1 MLATAATTTVDDV
14 DILVVGAG
22 AAGLFAA
29 TWAGRTAAA
38 AGRPLSI
45 VAVDG
50 ARKIGAKILV
60 AGGGRC
66 NVTHHAVSESDYA
79 GGTPPAIRK
88 VLRRFT
94 VADTIRFFAE
104 AGVEFYRE
112 ADTGKLFP
120 VTDSSRTILDALV
133 RLANTAGVRLVHPAR
148 VTAISRIETGFRVRT
163 SAGEVLAKRVILCT
177 GGKSLPKSGSDGSGF
192 DLVRSL
198 GHSLTDPIVPALV
211 PLVLPAEHW
220 ITSLSGLALPAALA
234 LRSGSGKR
242 LHATTG
248 STLCTHRGLS
258 GPAVLDVSR
267 HWLVARHAD
276 PAATLS
282 INWLPEESAESI
294 DRLLVDGQRRG
305 ALAVLRQRLTERLAR
320 CLCEQAGAAT
330 TGDLTRDARRALAAA
345 VVATPLPII
354 GDRGFTIAEA
364 TAGGIPLTEIRLETM
379 ESRISPGLHFA
390 GEVLDVDGR
399 IGGFNFQWAW
409 SSGYVA
415 GAAAAAAV
423 AVLRSTAAGTA
434 GTDSAAP
441 VDEAKTS

>member
-1 MLATAATTTVDDV
+1 MLETAATTTVDDV

-38 AGRPLSI
+38 AGQSLSI

-50 ARKIGAKILV
+50 AKKIGVKILV
-60 AGGGRC
+60 SGGGRC
-66 NVTHHAVSESDYA
+66 NITHHAVSETDFA

-88 VLRRFT
+88 VIRRFT
-94 VADTIRFFAE
+94 VADTVRFFAE
-104 AGVEFYRE
+104 SGVEFYRE

-133 RLANTAGVRLVHPAR
+133 REAVATGVRLLHPAR
-148 VTAISRIETGFRVRT
+148 VTAISRTEAGFRVTT

-220 ITSLSGLALPAALA
+220 ITSLSGLALPATLA

-258 GPAVLDVSR
+258 GPAVLDISR

-294 DRLLVDGQRRG
+294 DRLLIDGQRRG

-330 TGDLTRDARRALAAA
+330 TGDLTRDARRAVAAA

-354 GDRGFTIAEA
+354 GDRGFTVAEA
-364 TAGGIPLTEIRLETM
+364 TAGGVPLSEVRLDTM
-379 ESRISPGLHFA
+379 ESRICPGLHLA

-409 SSGYVA
+409 SSGFLA
-415 GAAAAAAV
+415 GAAAAR
-423 AVLRSTAAGTA
+423 LGRPL
-434 GTDSAAP
+434 AP
-441 VDEAKTS
+441 PT

>member
-1 MLATAATTTVDDV
+1 MLETAATTTVDDV

-38 AGRPLSI
+38 AGQSLSI

-50 ARKIGAKILV
+50 AKKIGAKILV
-60 AGGGRC
+60 SGGGRC
-66 NVTHHAVSESDYA
+66 NITHHAVSETDFA

-88 VLRRFT
+88 VIRRFT
-94 VADTIRFFAE
+94 VADTVRFFE
-104 AGVEFYRE
+104 ESGVEFYRE

-133 RLANTAGVRLVHPAR
+133 REAVATGVRLLHPAR
-148 VTAISRIETGFRVRT
+148 VTAISRTEAGFRVMT

-220 ITSLSGLALPAALA
+220 ITSLSGLALPAMLT

-258 GPAVLDVSR
+258 GPAVLDISR

-294 DRLLVDGQRRG
+294 DRLLIDGQRRG

-330 TGDLTRDARRALAAA
+330 TGDLTRDARRAVAAA

-354 GDRGFTIAEA
+354 GDRGFTVAEA
-364 TAGGIPLTEIRLETM
+364 TAGGVPLTEIRLETM

-409 SSGYVA
+409 ASGFVA
-415 GAAAAAAV
+415 GGAAARGFDA
-423 AVLRSTAAGTA
+423 
-434 GTDSAAP
+434 
-441 VDEAKTS
+441 

>member
-1 MLATAATTTVDDV
+1 MLTTAATTIVDDV
-14 DILVVGAG
+14 DIVVVGAG

-38 AGRPLSI
+38 AGQPLSI

-50 ARKIGAKILV
+50 AKKIGAKILV
-60 AGGGRC
+60 SGGGRC
-66 NVTHHAVSESDYA
+66 NITHHAVSEADFA

-88 VLRRFT
+88 VIRRFT
-94 VADTIRFFAE
+94 VADTVRFFAE
-104 AGVEFYRE
+104 SGVEFYRE

-133 RLANTAGVRLVHPAR
+133 REAVATGVRLLHPAR
-148 VTAISRIETGFRVRT
+148 VTAVGATETGFRVT
-163 SAGEVLAKRVILCT
+163 TTAGEVLAKRVILCT
-177 GGKSLPKSGSDGSGF
+177 GGQSLPKSGSDGSGF
-192 DLVRSL
+192 DLARLL

-220 ITSLSGLALPAALA
+220 ITSLSGLALPATLA

-258 GPAVLDVSR
+258 GPAVLDISR

-330 TGDLTRDARRALAAA
+330 TGDLTRDARRAVAAA

-364 TAGGIPLTEIRLETM
+364 TAGGVPLTEIRLETM

-409 SSGYVA
+409 ASGYVA
-415 GAAAAAAV
+415 GASAAT
-423 AVLRSTAAGTA
+423 AVLRVAATGTA
-434 GTDSAAP
+434 DTDSAAT

>member
-1 MLATAATTTVDDV
+1 MLATAATATVIDA
-14 DILVVGAG
+14 DILVIGAG

-38 AGRPLSI
+38 AGQPLSI

-50 ARKIGAKILV
+50 AKKIGAKILV
-60 AGGGRC
+60 SGGGRC
-66 NVTHHAVSESDYA
+66 NITHHAVSEADFA

-88 VLRRFT
+88 VIRRFT
-94 VADTIRFFAE
+94 VADTVRFFAE
-104 AGVEFYRE
+104 SGVEFYRE

-133 RLANTAGVRLVHPAR
+133 REAVATGVRLIHPAR
-148 VTAISRIETGFRVRT
+148 VTAVGPTETGFRVTT

-192 DLVRSL
+192 DLARSL
-198 GHSLTDPIVPALV
+198 SHSLADPIVPALV

-220 ITSLSGLALPAALA
+220 ITSLSGLALPAMLT

-258 GPAVLDVSR
+258 GPAVLDISR

-294 DRLLVDGQRRG
+294 DRLLIDGQRRG

-320 CLCEQAGAAT
+320 CLCEQAEAVT
-330 TGDLTRDARRALAAA
+330 TGDLTRDARRAVAAA

-354 GDRGFTIAEA
+354 GDRGFTVAEA
-364 TAGGIPLTEIRLETM
+364 TAGGVPLTEIRLETM

-409 SSGYVA
+409 ASGYVA
-415 GAAAAAAV
+415 GESAAAAV
-423 AVLRSTAAGTA
+423 LRSAAAGATGA
-434 GTDSAAP
+434 DSAAP

>member
-1 MLATAATTTVDDV
+1 MLTTAATTIVDDV
-14 DILVVGAG
+14 DIVVVGAG

-38 AGRPLSI
+38 AGQPLSI

-50 ARKIGAKILV
+50 AKKIGAKILV
-60 AGGGRC
+60 SGGGRC
-66 NVTHHAVSESDYA
+66 NITHHAVSEADFA

-88 VLRRFT
+88 VIRRFT
-94 VADTIRFFAE
+94 VADTVRFFAE
-104 AGVEFYRE
+104 SGVEFYRE

-133 RLANTAGVRLVHPAR
+133 REAVATGVRLLHPAR
-148 VTAISRIETGFRVRT
+148 VTAVGATETGFRVT
-163 SAGEVLAKRVILCT
+163 TTAGEVLAKRVILCT
-177 GGKSLPKSGSDGSGF
+177 GGQSLPKSGSDGSGF
-192 DLVRSL
+192 DLARLL

-220 ITSLSGLALPAALA
+220 ITSLSGLALPATLA

-258 GPAVLDVSR
+258 GPAVLDISR

-330 TGDLTRDARRALAAA
+330 TGDLTRDARRAVAAA

-364 TAGGIPLTEIRLETM
+364 TAGGVPLTEIRLETM

-409 SSGYVA
+409 ASGDVA
-415 GAAAAAAV
+415 GAAAAT
-423 AVLRSTAAGTA
+423 AVLRVAATGTA
-434 GTDSAAP
+434 DTDSAAT

>member
-1 MLATAATTTVDDV
+1 MLETAATTTVDDV

-38 AGRPLSI
+38 AGQPLSI

-50 ARKIGAKILV
+50 AKKIGAKILV
-60 AGGGRC
+60 SGGGRC
-66 NVTHHAVSESDYA
+66 NITHHAVSETDYA
-79 GGTPPAIRK
+79 GGTPAAIRK
-88 VLRRFT
+88 VIRRFT
-94 VADTIRFFAE
+94 VADTVRFFE
-104 AGVEFYRE
+104 ESGVEFYRE

-133 RLANTAGVRLVHPAR
+133 REAVATGVRLLHPAR
-148 VTAISRIETGFRVRT
+148 VTAISRTEAGFRVMT

-177 GGKSLPKSGSDGSGF
+177 GGKSLPKSGSDGGGF

-220 ITSLSGLALPAALA
+220 ITSLSGLALPATLA

-258 GPAVLDVSR
+258 GPAVLDISR

-294 DRLLVDGQRRG
+294 DRLLIDGQRRG

-330 TGDLTRDARRALAAA
+330 TGDLTRDARRAVAAA

-354 GDRGFTIAEA
+354 GDRGFTVAEA
-364 TAGGIPLTEIRLETM
+364 TAGGVPLTEIRLETM

-409 SSGYVA
+409 ASGYVA
-415 GAAAAAAV
+415 GASAAT
-423 AVLRSTAAGTA
+423 AVLRAAVAGTA
-434 GTDSAAP
+434 GADSAAT

>member
-1 MLATAATTTVDDV
+1 MLETAATTTVDDV

-38 AGRPLSI
+38 AGQSLSI

-50 ARKIGAKILV
+50 AKKIGAKILV
-60 AGGGRC
+60 SGGGRC
-66 NVTHHAVSESDYA
+66 NITHHAVSETDFA

-88 VLRRFT
+88 VIRRFT
-94 VADTIRFFAE
+94 VADTVRFFE
-104 AGVEFYRE
+104 ESGVEFYRE

-133 RLANTAGVRLVHPAR
+133 REAVATGVRLLHPAR
-148 VTAISRIETGFRVRT
+148 VTAISRTEAGFRVTT

-220 ITSLSGLALPAALA
+220 ITSLSGLALPATLA

-258 GPAVLDVSR
+258 GPAVLDISR

-294 DRLLVDGQRRG
+294 DRLLIDGQRRG

-330 TGDLTRDARRALAAA
+330 TGDLTRDARRAVAAA

-354 GDRGFTIAEA
+354 GDRGFTVAEA
-364 TAGGIPLTEIRLETM
+364 TAGGVPLTEIRLETM

-399 IGGFNFQWAW
+399 IGGFDFQWAW
-409 SSGYVA
+409 ASGYVA
-415 GAAAAAAV
+415 GESAAAAA
-423 AVLRSTAAGTA
+423 LRSTAAGTA

>member
-1 MLATAATTTVDDV
+1 MLETAATTTVDDV

-38 AGRPLSI
+38 AGQSLSI

-50 ARKIGAKILV
+50 AKKIGAKILV
-60 AGGGRC
+60 SGGGRC
-66 NVTHHAVSESDYA
+66 NITHHAVSETDFA

-88 VLRRFT
+88 VIRRFT
-94 VADTIRFFAE
+94 VADTVRFFAE
-104 AGVEFYRE
+104 SGVEFYRE

-133 RLANTAGVRLVHPAR
+133 REAVATGVRLLHPAR
-148 VTAISRIETGFRVRT
+148 VTAISRTEAGFRVTT

-220 ITSLSGLALPAALA
+220 ITSLSGLALPATLA

-258 GPAVLDVSR
+258 GPAVLDISR

-294 DRLLVDGQRRG
+294 DRLLIDGQRRG

-330 TGDLTRDARRALAAA
+330 TGDLTRDARRAVAAA

-354 GDRGFTIAEA
+354 GDRGFTVAEA
-364 TAGGIPLTEIRLETM
+364 TAGGVPLTEIRLETM

-409 SSGYVA
+409 ASGYVA
-415 GAAAAAAV
+415 GAAAAV

>member
-1 MLATAATTTVDDV
+1 MLAMADTAAMIDADL
-14 DILVVGAG
+14 LVIGAG

-38 AGRPLSI
+38 AGRPLAI

-66 NVTHHAVSESDYA
+66 NVTHHAVTEIDYA

-94 VADTIRFFAE
+94 VADTVRFFADQE
-104 AGVEFYRE
+104 VEFYRE

-133 RLANTAGVRLVHPAR
+133 RAADAVGVRLVHPAR
-148 VTAISRIETGFRVRT
+148 VIGIDRTEAGFVTTTTAGTIHAR
-163 SAGEVLAKRVILCT
+163 RVILCT
-177 GGKSLPKSGSDGSGF
+177 GGKSLPKSGSDGGGF
-192 DLVRSL
+192 DLARSL
-198 GHSLTDPIVPALV
+198 GHSLTVPIVPALV
-211 PLVLPAEHW
+211 PLMLPAGHW
-220 ITSLSGLALPAALA
+220 ITSLSGLALPATLM

-242 LHATTG
+242 LHAATG
-248 STLCTHRGLS
+248 STLCTHVGLS
-258 GPAVLDVSR
+258 GPAVLDISR

-282 INWLPEESAESI
+282 INWLPDQSAESI
-294 DRLLVDGQRRG
+294 DQLLLDGQRRG
-305 ALAVLRQRLTERLAR
+305 PLPVLRERLTDRLAR
-320 CLCEQAGAAT
+320 HLCEQAGAAIS
-330 TGDLTRDARRALAAA
+330 GDLTRDARRSLAAL
-345 VVATPLPII
+345 VTATPLPIV
-354 GDRGFTIAEA
+354 GDRGFAVAEA
-364 TAGGIPLTEIRLETM
+364 TAGGVPLTEVRLETM
-379 ESRISPGLHFA
+379 ESRCCPGLHFA

-409 SSGYVA
+409 ASGYVA
-415 GAAAAAAV
+415 GESAAMAA
-423 AVLRSTAAGTA
+423 LRSTAAGPTGPETA
-434 GTDSAAP
+434 GADSRI
-441 VDEAKTS
+441 S

>member
-38 AGRPLSI
+38 AGQPLSI

-50 ARKIGAKILV
+50 AKKIGAKILV
-60 AGGGRC
+60 SGGGRC
-66 NVTHHAVSESDYA
+66 NITHHAVSEADFA

-88 VLRRFT
+88 VIRRFT
-94 VADTIRFFAE
+94 VADTVRFFAE
-104 AGVEFYRE
+104 SGVEFYRE

-133 RLANTAGVRLVHPAR
+133 REAVATGVRLLHPAR
-148 VTAISRIETGFRVRT
+148 VTAISRTEAGFRVTT

-220 ITSLSGLALPAALA
+220 ITSLSGLALPATLA

-258 GPAVLDVSR
+258 GPAVLDISR

-282 INWLPEESAESI
+282 INWLPEDSAESI
-294 DRLLVDGQRRG
+294 DRLLIDGQRRG

-320 CLCEQAGAAT
+320 CLCEQAEAVT
-330 TGDLTRDARRALAAA
+330 TGDLTRDARRAVAAA

-354 GDRGFTIAEA
+354 GDRGFTVAEA
-364 TAGGIPLTEIRLETM
+364 TAGGVPLTEIRLETM

-409 SSGYVA
+409 ASGYVA
-415 GAAAAAAV
+415 GESTAA

>member
-1 MLATAATTTVDDV
+1 MLTTAATTIVDDV
-14 DILVVGAG
+14 DIVVVGAG

-38 AGRPLSI
+38 AGQPLSI

-50 ARKIGAKILV
+50 AKKIGAKILV
-60 AGGGRC
+60 SGGGRC
-66 NVTHHAVSESDYA
+66 NITHHAVSEADFA

-88 VLRRFT
+88 VIRRFT
-94 VADTIRFFAE
+94 VADTVRFFAE
-104 AGVEFYRE
+104 SGVEFYRE

-133 RLANTAGVRLVHPAR
+133 REAVATGVRLLHPAR
-148 VTAISRIETGFRVRT
+148 VTAVGATETGFRVT
-163 SAGEVLAKRVILCT
+163 TTAGEVLAKRVILCT
-177 GGKSLPKSGSDGSGF
+177 GGQSLPKSGSDGSGF
-192 DLVRSL
+192 DLARLL

-220 ITSLSGLALPAALA
+220 ITSLSGLALPATLA

-258 GPAVLDVSR
+258 GPAVLDISR

-330 TGDLTRDARRALAAA
+330 TGDLTRDARRAVAAA

-364 TAGGIPLTEIRLETM
+364 TAGGVPLTEIRLETM

-409 SSGYVA
+409 ASGYVA
-415 GAAAAAAV
+415 GASAATD
-423 AVLRSTAAGTA
+423 VLRVAATGTA
-434 GTDSAAP
+434 DTDSAAT

>member
-1 MLATAATTTVDDV
+1 MLETAATTTVDDV

-38 AGRPLSI
+38 AGQSLSI

-50 ARKIGAKILV
+50 AKKIGAKILV
-60 AGGGRC
+60 SGGGRC
-66 NVTHHAVSESDYA
+66 NITHHAVSETDFA

-88 VLRRFT
+88 VIRRFT
-94 VADTIRFFAE
+94 VADTVRFFE
-104 AGVEFYRE
+104 ESGVEFYRE

-133 RLANTAGVRLVHPAR
+133 REAVATGVRLLHPAR
-148 VTAISRIETGFRVRT
+148 VTAISRTEAGFRVTT

-220 ITSLSGLALPAALA
+220 ITSLSGLALPATLA

-258 GPAVLDVSR
+258 GPAVLDISR

-282 INWLPEESAESI
+282 INWLPEDSAESI
-294 DRLLVDGQRRG
+294 DRLLIDGQRRG

-330 TGDLTRDARRALAAA
+330 TGDLTRDARRAVAAA

-354 GDRGFTIAEA
+354 GDRGFTVAEA
-364 TAGGIPLTEIRLETM
+364 TAGGVPLTEIRLETM

-409 SSGYVA
+409 ASGYVA
-415 GAAAAAAV
+415 GESAAAAA
-423 AVLRSTAAGTA
+423 LRSTAAGTA

>member
-38 AGRPLSI
+38 AGQPLSI

-50 ARKIGAKILV
+50 AKKIGAKILV
-60 AGGGRC
+60 SGGARC
-66 NVTHHAVSESDYA
+66 NITHHAVSETDYA
-79 GGTPPAIRK
+79 GGTPAAIRK
-88 VLRRFT
+88 VIRRFT
-94 VADTIRFFAE
+94 VADTVRFFAE
-104 AGVEFYRE
+104 SGVEFYRE

-133 RLANTAGVRLVHPAR
+133 REAVATGVRLLHPAR
-148 VTAISRIETGFRVRT
+148 VTAISRTEVGFRVTT

-220 ITSLSGLALPAALA
+220 ITSLSGLALPATLA

-258 GPAVLDVSR
+258 GPAVLDISR

-294 DRLLVDGQRRG
+294 DRLLIDGQRRG

-330 TGDLTRDARRALAAA
+330 TGDLTRDARRAVAAA

-354 GDRGFTIAEA
+354 GDRGFTVAEA
-364 TAGGIPLTEIRLETM
+364 TAGGVPLTEIRLETM
-379 ESRISPGLHFA
+379 ESRISPGLHVA

-409 SSGYVA
+409 ASGYVA
-415 GAAAAAAV
+415 GASAAT
-423 AVLRSTAAGTA
+423 AVLRAAVAGTA
-434 GTDSAAP
+434 GADSAAT

>member
-1 MLATAATTTVDDV
+1 MLATGATTTVVDV

-38 AGRPLSI
+38 AGQPLSI

-50 ARKIGAKILV
+50 AKKIGAKILV
-60 AGGGRC
+60 SGGGRC
-66 NVTHHAVSESDYA
+66 NITHHAVSETDYA

-94 VADTIRFFAE
+94 VADTVRFFAE
-104 AGVEFYRE
+104 SGVEFYRE

-133 RLANTAGVRLVHPAR
+133 REAVATGVRLIHPAR
-148 VTAISRIETGFRVRT
+148 VTAVEPMETGFRVTT
-163 SAGEVLAKRVILCT
+163 SAGEFHAKRVILCT

-192 DLVRSL
+192 DLARSL
-198 GHSLTDPIVPALV
+198 SHSLTDPIVPALV

-220 ITSLSGLALPAALA
+220 ITSLSGLALPAMLT

-258 GPAVLDVSR
+258 GPAVLDISR

-276 PAATLS
+276 PAVTLS

-294 DRLLVDGQRRG
+294 DHLLVDGQRRG

-330 TGDLTRDARRALAAA
+330 TGDLTRDARRAVAAA

-354 GDRGFTIAEA
+354 GDRGFTVAEA
-364 TAGGIPLTEIRLETM
+364 TAGGVPLTEIRLETM

-409 SSGYVA
+409 ASGYVA
-415 GAAAAAAV
+415 GASAAT
-423 AVLRSTAAGTA
+423 AVLRAAAAGTA
-434 GTDSAAP
+434 GADSAAT